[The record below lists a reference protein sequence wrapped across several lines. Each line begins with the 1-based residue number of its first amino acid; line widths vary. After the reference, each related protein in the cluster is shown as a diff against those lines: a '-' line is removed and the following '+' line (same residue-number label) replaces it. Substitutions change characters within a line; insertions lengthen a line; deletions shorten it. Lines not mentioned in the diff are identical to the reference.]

1 MRQKLRLMYNK
12 VVVASDSFK
21 GSLTSLEVAQSAAR
35 AVKEAYPSCEVVE
48 VNVADGGEGTMDA
61 LQQTLGGRKVILE
74 VSDPLGRPVNASYVI
89 LEDANTAVLE
99 MSAASGLPLL
109 APEERNPSKTSTLGT
124 GELIRD
130 ALDKGCR
137 KFLVGIG
144 GSATNDAGMGM
155 LHALGYRFKDA
166 SGAELAPVGGS
177 MIKVASIDMS
187 GRHAA
192 LSEAQFIVACDVKAP
207 LYGPEGAAYVFA
219 PQKGAD
225 KDMVEALDM
234 GLRHF
239 AEVSAAATGID
250 CSSFEGSGAAGGLG
264 FAFRQFLGARLER
277 GVEMVLDAIHF
288 DDILKGAD
296 LVITGE
302 GRVDSQT
309 LTGKTPFGVAQR
321 ALRQGIPVVAIG
333 GSVTLDPNQA
343 QIAGFKDVLQVTP
356 EGMPLSEA
364 MKPEVAADNVYHTIK
379 SLLERYE

>member
-1 MRQKLRLMYNK
+1 MYNK
-12 VVVASDSFK
+12 IVVASDSFK
-21 GSLTSLEVAQSAAR
+21 GSLTSLEVAQSVAKAA
-35 AVKEAYPSCEVVE
+35 KEAYPSCEVVE

-61 LQQTLGGRKVILE
+61 LQQTLGGRKVIIE
-74 VSDPLGRPVNASYVI
+74 VSDPLGRPVDASYVI
-89 LEDANTAVLE
+89 LEDGNTAVLE

-155 LHALGYRFKDA
+155 LHALGYRFMDA
-166 SGAELAPVGGS
+166 SGTELAPVGGS
-177 MIKVASIDMS
+177 MINVASIDMS
-187 GRHAA
+187 GRHPA
-192 LSEAQFIVACDVKAP
+192 LSEAKFIVACDVKAP
-207 LYGPEGAAYVFA
+207 LYGPDGAAYVFA

-234 GLRHF
+234 GLRHI
-239 AEVSAAATGID
+239 AGVAAKETGCD
-250 CSSFEGSGAAGGLG
+250 CSSLEGSGAAGGLG
-264 FAFRQFLGARLER
+264 FAFRQFLGASLER

-288 DDILKGAD
+288 DELLKGAD

-309 LTGKTPFGVAQR
+309 LTGKTPYGVAQR
-321 ALRQGIPVVAIG
+321 ALHQGIPVVAIG
-333 GSVTLDPNQA
+333 GSVTLDKSQA
-343 QIAGFKDVLQVTP
+343 QLAGFKDVMQVTP
-356 EGMPLSEA
+356 AGMPLSEA
-364 MKPEVAADNVYHTIK
+364 MKPDVAAENVYQTIK

>member
-1 MRQKLRLMYNK
+1 MYNK
-12 VVVASDSFK
+12 VVIASDSFK
-21 GSLTSLEVAQSAAR
+21 GSLTSLEVAQSVAK

-89 LEDANTAVLE
+89 LDDGNTAVLE

-109 APEERNPSKTSTLGT
+109 APGERNPSKTSTLGT

-155 LHALGYRFKDA
+155 LHALGYRFMDA
-166 SGAELAPVGGS
+166 SGTELAPVGVS
-177 MIKVASIDMS
+177 MINVASIDMS
-187 GRHAA
+187 GRHPA

-207 LYGPEGAAYVFA
+207 LYGPDGAAYVFA

-225 KDMVEALDM
+225 NEMVEALDM

-239 AEVSAAATGID
+239 AEVSAFATGCD
-250 CSSFEGSGAAGGLG
+250 SSSLEGSGAAGGLG
-264 FAFRQFLGARLER
+264 YAFRQFLGASLER

-288 DDILKGAD
+288 DELLKGAD

-309 LTGKTPFGVAQR
+309 LTGKTPYGVAQR
-321 ALRQGIPVVAIG
+321 ALHQGIPVVAIG
-333 GSVTLDPNQA
+333 GSVTLDHEQA
-343 QIAGFKDVLQVTP
+343 QSAGFKDVVQITP
-356 EGMPLSEA
+356 AGMPLKEA
-364 MKPEVAADNVYHTIK
+364 MKPEVAAENIYQTIK
-379 SLLERYE
+379 SLLKKYE

>member
-1 MRQKLRLMYNK
+1 MYNK
-12 VVVASDSFK
+12 IVVASDSFK
-21 GSLTSLEVAQSAAR
+21 GSLTSLEVAQSVAK

-74 VSDPLGRPVNASYVI
+74 VSDPLGRPVDASYVI
-89 LEDANTAVLE
+89 LEDGSTAVLE

-155 LHALGYRFKDA
+155 LHALGYRFMDA
-166 SGAELAPVGGS
+166 SGTELAPVGGS
-177 MIKVASIDMS
+177 MINVASIDMS
-187 GRHAA
+187 GRHPA

-207 LYGPEGAAYVFA
+207 LYGPDGAAYVFA

-225 KDMVEALDM
+225 NEMVEALDM

-239 AEVSAAATGID
+239 AEVSALATGCD
-250 CSSFEGSGAAGGLG
+250 SSSLEGSGAAGGLG
-264 FAFRQFLGARLER
+264 YAFRQFLGASLER

-288 DDILKGAD
+288 DELLNGAD

-309 LTGKTPFGVAQR
+309 LTGKTPYGVARR

-333 GSVTLDPNQA
+333 GSVTLDKSQT
-343 QIAGFKDVLQVTP
+343 QLAGFKDVLQVTP
-356 EGMPLSEA
+356 VGMPLQEA
-364 MKPEVAADNVYHTIK
+364 MKPEVAAENIYQTIK
-379 SLLERYE
+379 TSLKKYE